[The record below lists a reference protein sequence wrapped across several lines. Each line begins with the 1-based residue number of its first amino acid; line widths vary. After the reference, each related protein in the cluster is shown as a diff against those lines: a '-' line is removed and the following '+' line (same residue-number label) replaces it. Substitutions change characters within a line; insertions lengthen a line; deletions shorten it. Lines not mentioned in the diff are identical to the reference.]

1 MAEGPGRF
9 LVLEGIDGCGKST
22 QAARLAE
29 QLGAVLTFEMG
40 ATTLGRAVR
49 KLVLGAATHPSD
61 MAEAL
66 LIAADRAQ
74 HMAEVVEP
82 ALAAGRH
89 VVSDRHAASTIA
101 YQGWG
106 RGLPLEDLVILIEL
120 ATAGRRADLTILL
133 DLPVELA
140 EQRRRGDADRM
151 EQNELAFFER
161 VRAGYLAQ
169 AAAEPESWVVIDA
182 QASLE
187 QVSASIDRA
196 VADRGWR

>member
-1 MAEGPGRF
+1 MSPTGRF
-9 LVLEGIDGCGKST
+9 LVVEGIDGCGKST
-22 QAARLAE
+22 QVARLAE
-29 QLGAVLTFEMG
+29 RLDAVATFEMG
-40 ATTLGRAVR
+40 ATALGAAVR
-49 KLVLGAATHPSD
+49 QLVLGHDTQPCD

-106 RGLPLEDLVILIEL
+106 RGLALEDLVVLVEL
-120 ATAGRRADLTILL
+120 ATGGRRPELTILL
-133 DLPVELA
+133 DLPLA
-140 EQRRRGDADRM
+140 AAQARQGGEVDRM
-151 EQNELAFFER
+151 EANEAAFFER

-169 AAAEPESWVVIDA
+169 AAAAPDEWLVIDA
-182 QASLE
+182 DRPLE
-187 QVSASIDRA
+187 AVSAEIDEVLEA
-196 VADRGWR
+196 RGWR

>member
-1 MAEGPGRF
+1 VSPTGRF
-9 LVLEGIDGCGKST
+9 LVVEGIDGCGKST
-22 QAARLAE
+22 QVARLAGE
-29 QLGAVLTFEMG
+29 LDAVATFEMG
-40 ATTLGRAVR
+40 ATALGAAVR
-49 KLVLGAATHPSD
+49 QLVLGHDTQPSD

-106 RGLPLEDLVILIEL
+106 RGLPLEDLVVLIEL
-120 ATAGRRADLTILL
+120 ATGGRRPELTILL
-133 DLPVELA
+133 DLPLGA
-140 EQRRRGDADRM
+140 AQARRGGEVDRM
-151 EQNELAFFER
+151 EANEAAFFER

-169 AAAEPESWVVIDA
+169 AAAAPDEWLVIDA
-182 QASLE
+182 DQPLAT
-187 QVSASIDRA
+187 VSAQIDEVLEA
-196 VADRGWR
+196 RGWR

>member
-1 MAEGPGRF
+1 MSQTSRF
-9 LVLEGIDGCGKST
+9 LVVEGIDGCGKST

-29 QLGAVLTFEMG
+29 RLDAVLTFEMG
-40 ATTLGRAVR
+40 ATALGRAVR
-49 KLVLGAATHPSD
+49 ELVLGHDTHPSD

-89 VVSDRHAASTIA
+89 VVSDRHAASTLA

-106 RGLPLEDLVILIEL
+106 RGLPLEDLLILVEL
-120 ATAGRRADLTILL
+120 ATGGRRPDLTILL
-133 DLPVELA
+133 DLPVEVA
-140 EQRRRGDADRM
+140 EARRAGAADRM
-151 EQNELAFFER
+151 ESNQEGFFGR

-169 AAAEPESWVVIDA
+169 AAAAPDEWVVLDA
-182 QASLE
+182 TRSPEA
-187 QVSASIDRA
+187 VSADIDQVLEA
-196 VADRGWR
+196 RGWR